1 MDKNLSSPS
10 LLTEDD
16 KPMHPIVILFLIL
29 PFGIIQGYL
38 TVTLAFLYSKAG
50 VSVEEVAGLIGVSLI
65 PSILRFLWAPLVD
78 ITLTVKKWYL
88 IGNVISAAGILAIGI
103 LPAKESSVPLLMVIV
118 LFSYFA
124 VTFVSLS
131 VSNIMA
137 YDTRPEIQGRAG
149 GYYNAGGLGGIGI
162 GGGFGLWLAVRLP
175 SVWMVGGVLA
185 IACLLCC
192 LAILYVKEPASTIKV
207 KRVSETIGNL
217 FKDIWLTLK
226 AKAGYLALF
235 LALMPLGT
243 GSAGSLF
250 AALAKDWNASAD
262 TVALITGVLGG
273 IITSIGCLLGG
284 WICDKINRQ
293 LAYLLFGAFQ
303 GICAV
308 GMAFCPHTQV
318 LYIIWTLAY
327 SIANGFAYAGF
338 SAFVLEAMGKGA
350 AATKY
355 NIYSGLSNIPIY
367 IVTIID
373 GWADTHWGAN
383 GMLNTEALCALA
395 AIILFL
401 AFKAVANIRRTSPAI
416 SGA

>member
-1 MDKNLSSPS
+1 MDKNLSGPS

-137 YDTRPEIQGRAG
+137 YDTRPEIQGTAG

-175 SVWMVGGVLA
+175 SVCMDGWGRACHCLFIVLF
-185 IACLLCC
+185 
-192 LAILYVKEPASTIKV
+192 S
-207 KRVSETIGNL
+207 
-217 FKDIWLTLK
+217 
-226 AKAGYLALF
+226 
-235 LALMPLGT
+235 
-243 GSAGSLF
+243 
-250 AALAKDWNASAD
+250 
-262 TVALITGVLGG
+262 
-273 IITSIGCLLGG
+273 
-284 WICDKINRQ
+284 
-293 LAYLLFGAFQ
+293 
-303 GICAV
+303 
-308 GMAFCPHTQV
+308 
-318 LYIIWTLAY
+318 YI
-327 SIANGFAYAGF
+327 
-338 SAFVLEAMGKGA
+338 VCKGA
-350 AATKY
+350 CINYK
-355 NIYSGLSNIPIY
+355 S
-367 IVTIID
+367 
-373 GWADTHWGAN
+373 
-383 GMLNTEALCALA
+383 
-395 AIILFL
+395 
-401 AFKAVANIRRTSPAI
+401 
-416 SGA
+416 